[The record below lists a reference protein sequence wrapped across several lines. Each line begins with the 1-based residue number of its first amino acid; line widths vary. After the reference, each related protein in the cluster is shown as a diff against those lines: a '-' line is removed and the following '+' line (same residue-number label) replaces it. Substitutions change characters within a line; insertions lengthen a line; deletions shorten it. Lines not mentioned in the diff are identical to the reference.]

1 MMMTMMIMMMMM
13 TMRSTRIV
21 ENDAPRSRCPNRCV
35 ASVFL
40 SFRVLPLHQEP
51 GKTRVL
57 PWSKPG

>member
-40 SFRVLPLHQEP
+40 SFRVVNISRQHKNCES
-51 GKTRVL
+51 V
-57 PWSKPG
+57 